1 MKRYYFL
8 LAVLLFAMTLSC
20 AKEEKTL
27 NEETGPQEQILSDV
41 KTETRTFSMVFSP
54 DTKVSIDGTGKT
66 GWEIGDNI
74 LIHGEYINKVGHSVV
89 VNLDGVTNTISADKK
104 TAYITV
110 TTTEKDDPVVEG
122 CVRKYSRDDYLSSIY
137 AVYPAEAVTD
147 AETRSYYFNV
157 FKNTN
162 APIMIGYDSGDTFV
176 FRNYCGII
184 SFVMPDSQDF
194 DSYVFSGNNDEIV
207 GYSNYVA
214 RHAMGTTELKKDQ
227 GVNSSG
233 LYTTGGLTSITGIV
247 ECDASKVN
255 LICIPTGT
263 SVSFEKGFTI
273 KFIKAGAIVK
283 KVSTRSTFSL
293 TRNDYMPLGDISGH
307 LKDYEAIPA
316 LEKDKAVDMS
326 ESVSANC
333 YVVNGGDSLNE
344 SKVFK
349 FRAVKGNSYVKD
361 SAVGTSV
368 GTVASVEILWETW
381 NNASSVTPN
390 SVISAVDFKDDFV
403 YFKMPAALH
412 AGNAV
417 IAAKDASSNILW
429 SWHIWVPETAI
440 TTGTY
445 GISTPAMMDRNL
457 GALSAATWGTDNI
470 GTMGLLYQWGRK
482 DPFLNKKD
490 HSSSSNDY
498 TNHAV
503 LSGSSVV
510 TTMQMSSITE
520 SIQKPTTF
528 AAQSEDKTSWLATEE
543 VDMWQS
549 TKTIYDPC
557 PPGYKVPVQS
567 ESVLFT
573 NNITDTS
580 VYSGWQISTA
590 NCQFAVG
597 LSDNYTVFPTGFLY
611 YNGRYDEPHNKA
623 VVWSASYSD
632 TYRATCLHVK
642 LSDGSYSQ
650 YKRSI
655 ASGAS
660 VRCVAE

>member
-8 LAVLLFAMTLSC
+8 LAALLFAMILSC

-147 AETRSYYFNV
+147 AETHSYYFNV

-194 DSYVFSGNNDEIV
+194 DSYVFSGNNGEIV

-283 KVSTRSTFSL
+283 KVSTGSKFSL

-316 LEKDKAVDMS
+316 SEKDKAVDMS

-333 YVVNGGDSLNE
+333 YVVNGGNE

-368 GTVASVEILWETW
+368 GTVASVDILWETW

-390 SVISAVDFKDDFV
+390 SVISVVDFKDDFV
-403 YFKMPAALH
+403 YFKMPKALH

-429 SWHIWVPETAI
+429 SWHIWVPTSAI
-440 TTGTY
+440 GT
-445 GISTPAMMDRNL
+445 ISNADFASNDIMDRNL
-457 GALSAATWGTDNI
+457 GALEPAVAEETVVPT
-470 GTMGLLYQWGRK
+470 TAFGLYYQWGRK
-482 DPFLNKKD
+482 DPFITSD
-490 HSSSSNDY
+490 WGRSASISFS
-498 TNHAV
+498 TN
-503 LSGSSVV
+503 SDWV
-510 TTMQMSSITE
+510 TTETAVQNPTVFYKKQVDGTYNWNSSEIT
-520 SIQKPTTF
+520 TLW
-528 AAQSEDKTSWLATEE
+528 D
-543 VDMWQS
+543 DGG
-549 TKTIYDPC
+549 KTIYDPC
-557 PPGYKVPVQS
+557 PTGYKV
-567 ESVLFT
+567 
-573 NNITDTS
+573 D
-580 VYSGWQISTA
+580 VYNDVKRFW
-590 NCQFAVG
+590 
-597 LSDNYTVFPTGFLY
+597 
-611 YNGRYDEPHNKA
+611 K
-623 VVWSASYSD
+623 YSD
-632 TYRATCLHVK
+632 TSGWEANTTYGWLKFGTIVFPLAGYTESLSPYKVKERAILWSANYKDKERGYAVYTSPLP
-642 LSDGSYSQ
+642 SYHSY
-650 YKRSI
+650 YKYY
-655 ASGAS
+655 GAT

>member
-8 LAVLLFAMTLSC
+8 LAALLFAMILSC
-20 AKEEKTL
+20 AKEEKTF

-147 AETRSYYFNV
+147 AETHSYYFNV

-194 DSYVFSGNNDEIV
+194 DSYVFSGNNGEIV

-283 KVSTRSTFSL
+283 KVSTGSKFSL

-316 LEKDKAVDMS
+316 SEKDKAVDMS

-333 YVVNGGDSLNE
+333 YVVNGGNE

-368 GTVASVEILWETW
+368 GTVASVDILWETW

-390 SVISAVDFKDDFV
+390 SVISVVDFKDDFV
-403 YFKMPAALH
+403 YFKMPKALH

-429 SWHIWVPETAI
+429 SWHIWIPSSAI
-440 TTGTY
+440 TTSAY
-445 GISTPAMMDRNL
+445 GMEDQVWMDRNL
-457 GALSAATWGTDNI
+457 GAICVAEASGEKVVDVLSQ
-470 GTMGLLYQWGRK
+470 GLLYSWGRK
-482 DPFLNKKD
+482 DPFPGP
-490 HSSSSNDY
+490 S
-498 TNHAV
+498 TV
-503 LSGSSVV
+503 GGSSPAV
-510 TTMQMSSITE
+510 TTGSFTMNGSKMSVSD
-520 SIQKPTTF
+520 SYKYPTTF
-528 AAQSEDKTSWLATEE
+528 VLTGADSVWPWTTDSVSGLWNG
-543 VDMWQS
+543 DS
-549 TKTIYDPC
+549 KTINDPC
-557 PPGYKVPVQS
+557 PPGYVVPKYTGKGVWALTTGFEADFTHKWFKMGVS
-567 ESVLFT
+567 PDYIVFPIVGYIDATTGSIANSGKRVYVWSSSNTES
-573 NNITDTS
+573 D
-580 VYSGWQISTA
+580 
-590 NCQFAVG
+590 G
-597 LSDNYTVFPTGFLY
+597 LSYARRVN
-611 YNGRYDEPHNKA
+611 
-623 VVWSASYSD
+623 
-632 TYRATCLHVK
+632 
-642 LSDGSYSQ
+642 DGSNKVEWERQ
-650 YKRSI
+650 ARAGSI
-655 ASGAS
+655 
-660 VRCVAE
+660 RCVAE